1 MGLKTEERYKL
12 DIRIFGKIFRTRE
25 PNMNHGHHHHHH
37 GGGGGHHHPHH
48 GHHHGHHR
56 GGGRGG
62 RGGGGGGLLPNPHL
76 QLDYDRR
83 RKVAM
88 KCLELEEMLMN
99 QG

>member
-1 MGLKTEERYKL
+1 MHQNE
-12 DIRIFGKIFRTRE
+12 IFLFN
-25 PNMNHGHHHHHH
+25 PSHAL
-37 GGGGGHHHPHH
+37 
-48 GHHHGHHR
+48 
-56 GGGRGG
+56 GR
-62 RGGGGGGLLPNPHL
+62 GGGGLLPNPHL